1 MTEALPGT
9 AAGMARAVA
18 RREVSPVD
26 LVAAALARLERWEP
40 VTNAFSVAEP
50 EDALDLARAAER
62 ALAEGV
68 TPGPLHG
75 VPVAVKDL
83 FDVRGWETTG
93 CCRAYEGSIARADAA
108 LVTRLRSAG
117 AIVVG
122 KTNQHELAC
131 GATNVVSACGP
142 TRNPWDPAR
151 ITGGSSGGSGAA
163 VATGVVPIALG
174 TDTGGSI
181 RIPSSYCGCLGL
193 KPTTGRLPTEGMMP
207 LAPSLDCPGPMTGT
221 VEDLALAWAVLAG
234 RDASGL
240 EPKAPARV
248 GVLGGWFARARAD
261 ELAAVRAAAEA
272 FAAAGAE
279 LVELPGEGIEDV
291 FEVWRTLAWAEFA
304 DHHRGLLERTE
315 LLGERTAMALRFG
328 AGRTPEQRAA
338 ARARA
343 AEIRGWFL
351 ERLSGVDVLLA
362 PTTPTPAPPAEA
374 DEVEVAPG
382 VGVDV
387 HRGGPAWCT
396 EPVNLSGLPA
406 LAMPA
411 GPSEEGLPLSVQLV
425 GPEDGEPLLL
435 AWARFLEEADPR
447 FRAARPG
454 PPPGPAGSDA
464 SGELGPDQ
472 RTET

>member
-1 MTEALPGT
+1 MTRGAGPGSPERP
-9 AAGMARAVA
+9 AAAAEMARAVA
-18 RREVSPVD
+18 AGEASPVD

-40 VTNAFSVAEP
+40 VTNAFSVVRAE
-50 EDALDLARAAER
+50 EALDLARAAER
-62 ALAEGV
+62 ALADGV
-68 TPGPLHG
+68 ALGPLHG

-93 CCRAYEGSIARADAA
+93 CCRAYAGRVARADAA

-117 AIVVG
+117 AIVIG

-163 VATGVVPIALG
+163 VAAGVVPVALG

-234 RDASGL
+234 REQPAL
-240 EPKAPARV
+240 EPKVPARV
-248 GVLGGWFARARAD
+248 GLLGGWFARARED
-261 ELAAVRAAAEA
+261 QLAAVRAAAEA
-272 FAAAGAE
+272 FATAGAE
-279 LVELPGEGIEDV
+279 VVEVPGEGIEDV
-291 FEVWRTLAWAEFA
+291 FDVWRTLAWAEFA
-304 DHHRGLLERTE
+304 DAHRGLLERTE
-315 LLGERTAMALRFG
+315 LLGERTAMAIRFG

-343 AEIRGWFL
+343 AGIRGWFL
-351 ERLSGVDVLLA
+351 ERLGDVDVLLT

-411 GPSEEGLPLSVQLV
+411 GRSAEGLPLSVQLV

-435 AWARFLEEADPR
+435 AWARFLEDAGDR
-447 FRAARPG
+447 FRAERPDPRSAQG
-454 PPPGPAGSDA
+454 
-464 SGELGPDQ
+464 
-472 RTET
+472 

>member
-1 MTEALPGT
+1 MTGGLPAT

-18 RREVSPVD
+18 RREVTPVD
-26 LVAAALARLERWEP
+26 LVAAALERLERWEP
-40 VTNAFSVAEP
+40 VTNAFSVVEP

-62 ALAEGV
+62 AIGDGATL
-68 TPGPLHG
+68 GPLHG

-83 FDVRGWETTG
+83 FDVQGWETTG
-93 CCRAYEGSIARADAA
+93 CCRAYEGNVARADAV

-117 AIVVG
+117 AIVIA

-142 TRNPWDPAR
+142 TRNPWDPTR

-163 VATGVVPIALG
+163 VATGVVPVALG

-207 LAPSLDCPGPMTGT
+207 LAPSLDCPGPMTAT

-234 RDASGL
+234 RDVPEV
-240 EPKAPARV
+240 EPRAPARV
-248 GVLGGWFARARAD
+248 GLLGGWFARARAD
-261 ELAAVRAAAEA
+261 QLEAVRAAAEA
-272 FAAAGAE
+272 FARAGAGV
-279 LVELPGEGIEDV
+279 VELPGEGIEDV
-291 FEVWRTLAWAEFA
+291 FECWRALAWAEFA
-304 DHHRGLLERTE
+304 DAHRGLLGRSE

-328 AGRTPEQRAA
+328 AGRTPEQREA

-343 AEIRGWFL
+343 AGIRAWFL
-351 ERLSGVDVLLA
+351 ERLVGVDVLLT

-374 DEVEVAPG
+374 EEVEVAPG
-382 VGVDV
+382 VAVDV

-411 GPSEEGLPLSVQLV
+411 GRSREGLPLSVQLV

-447 FRAARPG
+447 FRAPRPEPP
-454 PPPGPAGSDA
+454 PPPG
-464 SGELGPDQ
+464 
-472 RTET
+472 T

>member
-1 MTEALPGT
+1 MTEGLPAT
-9 AAGMARAVA
+9 AAAMAGAVA

-26 LVAAALARLERWEP
+26 LVAAALERLERWEP
-40 VTNAFSVAEP
+40 VTNAFSVVEP
-50 EDALDLARAAER
+50 RDALELARAAER
-62 ALAEGV
+62 ARSDGV
-68 TPGPLHG
+68 TLGPLHG

-83 FDVRGWETTG
+83 FDVRGWETSG
-93 CCRAYEGSIARADAA
+93 CCRAYRGNVARADAA

-163 VATGVVPIALG
+163 VAAGVVPVALG

-181 RIPSSYCGCLGL
+181 RIPASYCGCLGL
-193 KPTTGRLPTEGMMP
+193 KPTTGRLPAEGMMP
-207 LAPSLDCPGPMTGT
+207 LAPSLDCPGPMAATA
-221 VEDLALAWAVLAG
+221 EDLALAWAILAG
-234 RDASGL
+234 RDAPRL
-240 EPKAPARV
+240 APRAPTRV

-261 ELAAVRAAAEA
+261 QLGAVRAAGEA

-279 LVELPGEGIEDV
+279 VVELPGEGIEDV

-304 DHHRGLLERTE
+304 EAHRALLERTD

-328 AGRTPEQRAA
+328 AERTPEQRAA

-343 AEIRGWFL
+343 AEIRAWFR
-351 ERLSGVDVLLA
+351 ERLAGVDALLTPA
-362 PTTPTPAPPAEA
+362 TPTPAPPAEA
-374 DEVEVAPG
+374 DEVELAPG
-382 VGVDV
+382 VAVDV

-411 GPSEEGLPLSVQLV
+411 GRSAEGLPLSVQLV
-425 GPEDGEPLLL
+425 GPEDGELLL
-435 AWARFLEEADPR
+435 LSWARFLEEADPR
-447 FRAARPG
+447 FRAARAEPLPG
-454 PPPGPAGSDA
+454 PG
-464 SGELGPDQ
+464 
-472 RTET
+472 